1 MTSQPDTSRLRS
13 TTASATVPASIDHV
27 WSVLTDHEGMS
38 SWGPG
43 VTVKLVEEGTP
54 MRNGLGAVRRI
65 AMPGPAPAIVEE
77 VVTFEEP
84 HRFGYAAVSGVPF
97 RDYSGEVVLTEGSG
111 GTRIDYTL
119 RYRPRLPVVERV
131 PVALVTRALLGAL
144 VRAAR

>member
-1 MTSQPDTSRLRS
+1 MSQPDPSRLRA
-13 TTASATVPASIDHV
+13 TTASATVSASIDHV

-43 VTVKLVEEGTP
+43 VSVTLLEDGKP
-54 MRNGLGAVRRI
+54 MRNGVGAVRRI

-77 VVTFEEP
+77 VVTFDAP

-97 RDYSGEVVLTEGSG
+97 RDYSGEVVLTEGTG

-119 RYRPRLPVVERV
+119 RYRPRLPLIERV
-131 PVALVTRALLGAL
+131 PVGLVTRALLGAV
-144 VRAAR
+144 VRAART